1 MVGGPFLKLGHEV
14 DVLNV
19 VTVVLEP
26 IEHLVFDV
34 LIEDEPIR
42 HRSGTGWRERRAVS
56 GFGGG
61 SLVALLNLSHL
72 LGIVVIVRERLV
84 DVRNI

>member
-1 MVGGPFLKLGHEV
+1 MVDGPFPKLGHEI

-26 IEHLVFDV
+26 MEHPVFDV

-42 HRSGTGWRERRAVS
+42 HRSGTGWRKRRAVS
-56 GFGGG
+56 GFGG

-72 LGIVVIVRERLV
+72 LGIVVIVREHLV